1 MPDIHASAIVSPEA
15 QLADDVVIGPF
26 CVVGPDVVMDP
37 GCKLHNGVT
46 VEGRTHLAE
55 GCELF
60 TGAVVGKA
68 PQILGFEDSP
78 VSRIEIGA
86 RTIIREHATI
96 HPGSPEQG
104 GLTQVGADCLLMIG
118 VHIAHDCI
126 ISDRCVMANNVT
138 LGGHVHIGEQV
149 WMGGLAA
156 VHQHC
161 RIGAH
166 AFIGGGA
173 ILVDNVIPYGA
184 VIGNHAHLAGINI
197 VGLRRRGF
205 SRQSIHDLRAAYR
218 MLFADE
224 GNFAERI
231 EDTQTA
237 YGASPE
243 VAMILN
249 FIEKNTGRSLC
260 MPD

>member
-1 MPDIHASAIVSPEA
+1 MADVHATAVIAPEA
-15 QLADDVVIGPF
+15 DIADDVSIGPF
-26 CVVGPDVVMDP
+26 CVIGPDVVLGQ
-37 GCKLHNGVT
+37 GCILHNGVT
-46 VEGRTHLAE
+46 IEGRTSIGE

-60 TGAVVGKA
+60 TGSVIGKA

-78 VSRIEIGA
+78 VSRVEIGA
-86 RTIIREHATI
+86 RTIVREHATI
-96 HPGSPEQG
+96 HPGSVEQG

-126 ISDRCVMANNVT
+126 IGDRCVMANNVT

-161 RIGAH
+161 RIGEH

-173 ILVDNVIPYGA
+173 ILVDNVIPFGA

-197 VGLRRRGF
+197 VGLKRRGF
-205 SRQSIHDLRAAYR
+205 SRQSIQDLRSAYR

-224 GNFAERI
+224 GTFAERI
-231 EDTQTA
+231 DDTQAT
-237 YGASPE
+237 YSGSEE
-243 VAMILN
+243 VTRILT
-249 FIEKNTGRSLC
+249 FIEKNTARPLC
-260 MPD
+260 MPS

>member
-1 MPDIHASAIVSPEA
+1 MADIHSSSVVSPEA
-15 QLADDVVIGPF
+15 EIADDVIIGPF
-26 CVVGPDVVMDP
+26 CVVGPDVVI
-37 GCKLHNGVT
+37 GASAVLHNGVT
-46 VEGRTHLAE
+46 VEGRTVIGE

-60 TGAVVGKA
+60 TGAVIGKT

-96 HPGSPEQG
+96 HPGSAEQG
-104 GLTQVGADCLLMIG
+104 GLTQVGTDCLLMIG

-126 ISDRCVMANNVT
+126 IGDRCVLANNVT

-161 RIGAH
+161 RIGEH

-205 SRQSIHDLRAAYR
+205 SRQSIHDLRSAYR

-224 GNFAERI
+224 GTFAERI
-231 EDTQTA
+231 DDTQA
-237 YGASPE
+237 AFGGSDE
-243 VAMILN
+243 VARILT
-249 FIEKNTGRSLC
+249 FIEKNTARPLC
-260 MPD
+260 MPN